1 MKNNNIETTKLLERI
16 DTKVFFMIVGL
27 MLFSMY
33 FPYNHNIAIVYQ
45 VMALIL
51 GVWCCKKNSCGI
63 AFVLI
68 LNVTREYIAISTMD
82 SFSAYYSLNSSVMI
96 IYILLLV
103 GIKLYQKKGII
114 KFDMAQMLLVALG
127 IQMFMSEFGVMNS
140 DEYNTYF
147 PVVCFIYILG
157 TLMVEEK
164 SSNFTVKIA
173 FLLSG
178 LFMAIGIIPYYISH
192 SSIQELTALINEN
205 GLLVDRNYQSLF
217 LMLCILNSVVL
228 LIEYAQEIN
237 IFFKTGIVAII
248 VADIFI
254 IVVGASRSAILG
266 LIMAIIL
273 YIVLNVKS
281 ISRNI
286 IFLGA
291 ICILFIFA
299 YNTGLLEPILKRF
312 AQGDVS
318 SGNGRFTLWTQ
329 YLANFKQGNLVQVI
343 FGRGL
348 IGKSIVGAPAHNLF
362 VSILFSFGVLGETI
376 FLLYCVCIIIKVLKL
391 CKLEL
396 IIIIPILFM
405 CCTLEPYYRIEFALY
420 IACIPAMLVKKEKRE
435 NERTKYI

>member
-147 PVVCFIYILG
+147 PVVCCIYILG

-205 GLLVDRNYQSLF
+205 GLLV
-217 LMLCILNSVVL
+217 
-228 LIEYAQEIN
+228 
-237 IFFKTGIVAII
+237 AIK

-299 YNTGLLEPILKRF
+299 YNTVLLEPILKRF

-329 YLANFKQGNLVQVI
+329 YLVNFKQGNLVQVF

-420 IACIPAMLVKKEKRE
+420 IACIPAMLDKKEKRE